1 MPIQLQFRSFL
12 RDSKGFFL
20 ASKFS
25 KFLSFTQNESLVII
39 SRNVNTQTL
48 VDLEITPKQR
58 EEYLGK
64 IVLEDYSEGPI
75 ENDQYGTEPMWVFGK
90 IINAKE
96 IYIKITI
103 TELNV
108 VCISFHTSQYPMNY
122 PFK

>member
-1 MPIQLQFRSFL
+1 MS
-12 RDSKGFFL
+12 L
-20 ASKFS
+20 ATKDEVNG
-25 KFLSFTQNESLVII
+25 FLSHLKTILSIGDLLFI

-48 VDLEITPKQR
+48 VDLEIMPKQR